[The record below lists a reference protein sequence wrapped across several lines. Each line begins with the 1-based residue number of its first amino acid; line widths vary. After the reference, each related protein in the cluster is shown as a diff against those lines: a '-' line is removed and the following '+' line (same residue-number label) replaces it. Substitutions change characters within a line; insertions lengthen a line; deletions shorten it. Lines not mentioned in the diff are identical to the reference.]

1 MRKKLYLCCVAA
13 LMAVSFTGCNQK
25 PIEPSA
31 EEETKEESCVDVLN
45 NVWNR
50 YEEDQMFD
58 VVGGDDMSSINNEP
72 WTFDLANEE
81 ALTSLLN
88 VPSGEIDKI
97 GDAASMIHARNAN
110 TFTCAAFK
118 MKQAEDKESFIVKM
132 QEAIEGKQWVCG
144 FPETLTVV
152 NMDEETSVIVY
163 GNDSMLE
170 YFTETLL
177 DVYPDAEVA
186 LSKPIA

>member
-1 MRKKLYLCCVAA
+1 MRRKLYLCCAAA

-25 PIEPSA
+25 ATEPPA
-31 EEETKEESCVDVLN
+31 EEQTKEESCVDILN
-45 NVWNR
+45 NVWDQ

-72 WTFDLANEE
+72 WTFDVANEE

-118 MKQAEDKESFIVKM
+118 LKRAEDRDAFIEKM
-132 QEAIEGKQWVCG
+132 QESIKGKQWVCG

-177 DVYPDAEVA
+177 DIYPDAEVA
-186 LSKPIA
+186 LSEPIV

>member
-1 MRKKLYLCCVAA
+1 
-13 LMAVSFTGCNQK
+13 
-25 PIEPSA
+25 
-31 EEETKEESCVDVLN
+31 
-45 NVWNR
+45 
-50 YEEDQMFD
+50 
-58 VVGGDDMSSINNEP
+58 
-72 WTFDLANEE
+72 
-81 ALTSLLN
+81 
-88 VPSGEIDKI
+88 
-97 GDAASMIHARNAN
+97 MIHARNAN

-144 FPETLTVV
+144 FPETLTVIE
-152 NMDEETSVIVY
+152 MDEETSVIVY